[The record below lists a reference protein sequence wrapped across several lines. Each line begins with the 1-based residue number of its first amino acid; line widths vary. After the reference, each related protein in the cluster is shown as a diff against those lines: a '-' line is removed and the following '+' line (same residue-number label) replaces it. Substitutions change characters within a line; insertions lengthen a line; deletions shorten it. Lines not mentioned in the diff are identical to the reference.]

1 MRKKAAGLPKKYVWL
16 FGCAGVAAVAL
27 IAILL
32 GQLYRPGPADSPPIS
47 VQQKLES
54 MTDAYTRGME
64 PEEYDFYY
72 GLVRRDLPADT
83 GEAALAE
90 KTKEKA
96 SRAIAEFSLGQKLGL
111 CQPYSFESLQRAM
124 EKENEQRKLKKENG
138 EVVYGPQKFELNAYF
153 NYVISNLKLDVVDAI
168 KEGADD
174 ALQQKAKAYFEENRA
189 EYQEISNIRYTITE
203 EGITEEKNLPREEM
217 RTLERTDDQLFEFL
231 YYGQAGD
238 TMDYLYGDKERSV
251 RILALD
257 RADPDFD
264 SVQAAALEDY
274 ISEVYYE
281 ELVQKERERIQIDFP
296 SEAN

>member
-1 MRKKAAGLPKKYVWL
+1 
-16 FGCAGVAAVAL
+16 
-27 IAILL
+27 
-32 GQLYRPGPADSPPIS
+32 
-47 VQQKLES
+47 

-72 GLVRRDLPADT
+72 DLVRRDLPADT
-83 GEAALAE
+83 GEAELAE
-90 KTKEKA
+90 KTREKA
-96 SRAIAEFSLGQKLGL
+96 ARAIAEFSLGQKLGL
-111 CQPYSFESLQRAM
+111 CQPYSFESLQRSM

-138 EVVYGPQKFELNAYF
+138 EVVYGPQKFELNTYF
-153 NYVISNLKLDVVDAI
+153 NYVVTNLKLDVVDAI
-168 KEGADD
+168 EKGADD
-174 ALQQKAKAYFEENRA
+174 ALKQKAKTYFEENRA

-203 EGITEEKNLPREEM
+203 GGKTEEKNLPREEM

-231 YYGQAGD
+231 YYGQAED
-238 TMDYLYGDKERSV
+238 TMDYLYGDVERSV
-251 RILALD
+251 RILAVD

-281 ELVQKERERIQIDFP
+281 ELVQREREHIQIDFP